1 MSGGDGPRRSGFGI
15 LGVGAAACVACCAP
29 LILGV
34 LGGLTAAGLA
44 SSLVFGAG
52 GLAIAAAAAAAFV
65 VIRRRSRARACRADT
80 SETVLVDA
88 PTRRVLT

>member
-1 MSGGDGPRRSGFGI
+1 MSAGGGRRGGFGI

-44 SSLVFGAG
+44 STLVLGAG
-52 GLAIAAAAAAAFV
+52 GLFLAVVAAFGFV
-65 VIRRRSRARACRADT
+65 VVRRRSRARACRTST
-80 SETVLVDA
+80 SEPVLVDA
-88 PTRRVLT
+88 PTRRV